1 MSAQALSHRAL
12 RCAVE
17 ISPFFVRSAWWG
29 PLRFRSSFLIIPSPK
44 APNPKVPRGRSRHRR
59 DKLKEL
65 KHTIAN
71 LEKDIADGVA
81 NFATLTE
88 EIEVVQGSKDL
99 DKDVAEATE
108 QQNEEN
114 EEFTKTRAA
123 DSAAEEPLQSP
134 KNRLNVFLYQLIF

>member
-1 MSAQALSHRAL
+1 MSAQALSRRAL
-12 RCAVE
+12 RCAAE

-29 PLRFRSSFLIIPSPK
+29 PRRSRSSFLIIPSPQ

-71 LEKDIADGVA
+71 LEKDIADGEATV
-81 NFATLTE
+81 ATLTE
-88 EIEVVQGSKDL
+88 EIAALVQGIKDL

-108 QQNEEN
+108 QRNEEN
-114 EEFTKTRAA
+114 EEFTKTMAA
-123 DSAAEEPLQSP
+123 DTAAEEPLQSAM
-134 KNRLNVFLYQLIF
+134 LLMY